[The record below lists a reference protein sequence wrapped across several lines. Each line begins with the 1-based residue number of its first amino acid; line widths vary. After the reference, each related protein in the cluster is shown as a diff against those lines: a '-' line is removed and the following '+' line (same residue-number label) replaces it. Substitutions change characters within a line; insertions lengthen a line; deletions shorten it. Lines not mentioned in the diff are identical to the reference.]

1 MTTEEN
7 NLLREL
13 LEKKIAE
20 YDHAMNFISEMFD
33 KEDAKEESQ
42 HIWVA
47 RNQANAILFHLREG
61 SYVEH
66 TINHIKEM
74 EQ

>member
-1 MTTEEN
+1 MTTDEN
-7 NLLREL
+7 NLLWEL

-20 YDHAMNFISEMFD
+20 YDHAINFISEMLD

-47 RNQANAILFHLREG
+47 RTQANAILHHLRQD
-61 SYVEH
+61 SYVEF
-66 TINHIKEM
+66 TLDHIKEM